1 MKKEFNLLKKD
12 DNVKELFKDINY
24 DNIAVNVENQSVQ
37 TRKGNMTKIGGSE
50 FAWYLSRSS
59 KNKHLSFIRGLLI
72 ISLINKI

>member
-50 FAWYLSRSS
+50 FE
-59 KNKHLSFIRGLLI
+59 
-72 ISLINKI
+72 